1 MNAAAPARAGGRP
14 LRVGLVG
21 AGWVTQHHLAAWGRL
36 AGRAEVVA
44 IADPD
49 VGRARERARRFA
61 IGAVHADAAA
71 MFAAEALDAVDIAA
85 PRELHAP
92 LVRLAAAHGLAVLC
106 QKPLA
111 TPLAEAQALVHD
123 VQAAGVRLMVH
134 ENWRFRHWYRRI
146 AGWLAQGRLGAL
158 RHAGMTLLCSGL
170 LPDAE
175 GRRPFIERQPFV
187 ARLERALVAEV
198 LVHHI
203 DTLRALLGELTLV
216 DARLGRACP
225 AMAGEDHASLLFASA
240 AGVPVHLLADLS
252 VHGEPP
258 GLVDRLLLVGERASV
273 RLEGAQLRLL
283 GPAPE
288 CIELDLGAGYQ
299 ASYDAAIA
307 HFVDALA
314 SGAPFETGPEDN
326 LKTLALVERAY
337 TGRQP

>member
-1 MNAAAPARAGGRP
+1 VSPPP

-21 AGWVTQHHLAAWGRL
+21 AGWVTQHHLAAWAQHG
-36 AGRAEVVA
+36 GRAQVVA

-49 VGRARERARRFA
+49 AGRAHERARRFGIA
-61 IGAVHADAAA
+61 AVHADAAT
-71 MFAAEALDAVDIAA
+71 MFGAQPLDAVDIAA

-111 TPLAEAQALVHD
+111 PTLAEAETLVRD
-123 VQAAGVRLMVH
+123 VRAAGVRLMVH
-134 ENWRFRHWYRRI
+134 ENWRFRHWYRRV

-158 RHAGMTLLCSGL
+158 RHATMTLLCSGL

-175 GRRPFIERQPFV
+175 GRLPFIERQPFV

-203 DTLRALLGELTLV
+203 DTLRAWLGELALV
-216 DARLGRACP
+216 DARLGRACA
-225 AMAGEDHASLLFASA
+225 AMAGEDHASLLFATA
-240 AGVPVHLLADLS
+240 DGVPVRLLADLS

-258 GLVDRLLLVGERASV
+258 GLVDRLLLVGERATV
-273 RLEGAQLRLL
+273 RLEGPRLRLH
-283 GPAPE
+283 GDTE
-288 CIELDLGAGYQ
+288 ETVELDLAAGYQ

-314 SGAPFETGPEDN
+314 SGAPFETAPEDN
-326 LKTLALVERAY
+326 LKTLALVEQAY
-337 TGRQP
+337 TRRQP